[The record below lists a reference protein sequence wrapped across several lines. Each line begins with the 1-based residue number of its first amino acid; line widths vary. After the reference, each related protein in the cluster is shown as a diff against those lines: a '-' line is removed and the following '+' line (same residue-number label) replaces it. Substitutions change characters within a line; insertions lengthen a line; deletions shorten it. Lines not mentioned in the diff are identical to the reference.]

1 MLFGKGI
8 LNPAQLR
15 ANSLV
20 GTGIIGGLHP
30 GKIPGLYPIE
40 SDPDAKAYINAVVA
54 AGGTV
59 SEGQRT
65 AINTFYKTGK
75 ADGWYSSLKR
85 LYLPIWGVAAPNAIC
100 MTSLTSGTFVGSVT
114 HGAGFVLSDITT
126 GYMDTNVGLT
136 TLGLSLSSYHFAG
149 LYKASSSKANS
160 YLFGASLGSNVNR
173 IFVSGTTVTADL
185 HSVITGRASGTV
197 ASGDRLG
204 IFTFSGAASAR
215 FLKRRKTSGVT
226 TLGSTTT
233 TITAQPNNLNVAFLA
248 NNSSGTVSSFCGE
261 EIGAFSVGL
270 ELTNAQ
276 DTAYSLA
283 LKNLWEGTTNL
294 VLP

>member
-1 MLFGKGI
+1 MNYSLGNMLGRRMA
-8 LNPAQLR
+8 LA
-15 ANSLV
+15 SL
-20 GTGIIGGLHP
+20 
-30 GKIPGLYPIE
+30 
-40 SDPDAKAYINAVVA
+40 DPDAKGYIDAVVA

-59 SEGQRT
+59 SGGQKS

-75 ADGWYSSLKR
+75 SAGWYSSLKR
-85 LYLPIWGVAAPNAIC
+85 MYLPIWGVAAPNALC
-100 MTSLTSGTFVGSVT
+100 MTSLTSGTFVGTVT
-114 HGAGFVLSDITT
+114 HGAGFVLSDTTT
-126 GYMDTNVGLT
+126 GYMNTNVGLT

-149 LYKASSSKANS
+149 LYKASSSTINS
-160 YLFGASLGSNVNR
+160 NLFGSQSGSNANR
-173 IFVSGTTVTADL
+173 MFISSTTYTADL
-185 HSVITGRASGTV
+185 SSPVLGRATGTV

-248 NNSSGTVSSFCGE
+248 INFSGTIGNFCGE
-261 EIGAFSVGL
+261 EIGAFSIGL
-270 ELTNAQ
+270 ELTDAQ